1 MHCLIEPSQENCRYF
16 SSQLLGLAIAQTVRM
31 ISINLSS
38 IRKRGS
44 VILRPIYDGV
54 SDFGL
59 PPTRNLRRQAAETRR
74 LDFGCQ
80 HAMFRTYTKTWLGLT
95 GFRPLRLWLANAGL
109 DDSASSGRWSG
120 LEENGWRNDR

>member
-38 IRKRGS
+38 IRKRG
-44 VILRPIYDGV
+44 